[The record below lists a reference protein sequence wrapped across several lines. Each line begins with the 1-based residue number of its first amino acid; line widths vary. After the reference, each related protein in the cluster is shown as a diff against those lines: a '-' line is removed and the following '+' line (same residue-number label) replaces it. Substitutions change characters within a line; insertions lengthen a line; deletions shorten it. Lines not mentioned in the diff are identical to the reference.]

1 MKSLDVLFNLSSNGE
16 AGFIDHCV
24 KMYIDTKAID
34 ELTTP
39 RSLDTLNP
47 LLNIPRLSRFDS
59 IVINS
64 YLQSAPRSFSF
75 SWLDYLRKYYPMS
88 TEKLRRQAICF

>member
-59 IVINS
+59 PPRDLSRLIIFVNTIRCP
-64 YLQSAPRSFSF
+64 PRS
-75 SWLDYLRKYYPMS
+75 LDA
-88 TEKLRRQAICF
+88 KLFVSDACYADP